1 MNNRLSL
8 FLAFALSI
16 FTSLPAFA
24 VIDDNAPIVMLRDT
38 ANGGCTETGA
48 SLNNCFT
55 TLSALTQWINGTRK
69 PAAATPLLVD
79 IGPGK
84 FIGTFSCQISN
95 YPGYVTLRGAG
106 MKNTTIE
113 NAQNPV
119 STMGCVQ
126 MRFSNMTLRNTGNLF
141 GVRNLGGSTFWDNVE
156 IDGYGYAWFDNSAAG
171 PDNCGT
177 PGTHYWF
184 NRKITS
190 RTAGASTTAYFNA
203 CDESWFFA
211 SEITSKGNV
220 SGAQVT
226 PIVAVGGEV
235 HVYGSVIRALSG
247 AGITASEM
255 AAVKSDGTAHVH
267 VHGTGIDVI
276 STDANNINALSA
288 TNGGMIHATASSYNL
303 STGSGGTVTRINNSG
318 GHVHAPYA
326 WQAHSTPPTIVS
338 QDGADTAV
346 VTSAT
351 GGTPRFVVYSTA
363 CASKWFDVGSNACR
377 P

>member
-1 MNNRLSL
+1 MDKRLPL
-8 FLAFALSI
+8 FLASTLGV
-16 FTSLPAFA
+16 FTSLSAFA
-24 VIDDNAPIVMLRDT
+24 AIDNNAPTVKLRDT
-38 ANGGCTETGA
+38 ANGGCTEAGA

-55 TLSALTQWINGTRK
+55 TMLALTQWIDSTRK
-69 PAAATPLLVD
+69 PAATTPLLVD

-106 MKNTTIE
+106 IRNTTIE
-113 NAQNPV
+113 NPEMPV
-119 STMGCVQ
+119 NTSGCVQ
-126 MRFSNMTLRNTGNLF
+126 MRFSDMTLRNTGSII
-141 GVRNLGGSTFWDNVE
+141 GVRNLGGSTFWDNIE
-156 IDGYGYAWFDNSAAG
+156 IDGYGYAWFDAAG
-171 PDNCGT
+171 PGSCGT

-184 NRKITS
+184 NSKINS
-190 RTAGASTTAYFNA
+190 RTAFGSTTAYFNA

-211 SEITSKGNV
+211 SEITSNGNA
-220 SGAQVT
+220 SGALVT

-247 AGITASEM
+247 SGIAAAEM

-288 TNGGMIHATASSYNL
+288 TNGGMIHANASSYNL

-363 CASKWFDVGSNACR
+363 CSSKWFDVGSNACR

>member
-1 MNNRLSL
+1 MDKRLPL
-8 FLAFALSI
+8 LLAFTLGI
-16 FTSLPAFA
+16 FTSLSAFA
-24 VIDDNAPIVMLRDT
+24 VIDNNAPIVKLRDT
-38 ANGGCTETGA
+38 ANGGCTEGGV

-55 TLSALTQWINGTRK
+55 TLLSMTQWIDGTRK

-113 NAQNPV
+113 NAQMPV
-119 STMGCVQ
+119 NTSGCVQ
-126 MRFSNMTLRNTGNLF
+126 MRFSDMTLRNTGNLF

-156 IDGYGYAWFDNSAAG
+156 IDGYGYAWFDSPG
-171 PDNCGT
+171 GSCGI

-184 NRKITS
+184 NSKITS

-211 SEITSKGNV
+211 SEITSNGNV

-247 AGITASEM
+247 SGISASEM
-255 AAVKSDGTAHVH
+255 AAVKSDGAAHVH

-288 TNGGMIHATASSYNL
+288 TNGGMIHANASSYNL
-303 STGSGGTVTRINNSG
+303 STGSGGTVTRIANSG
-318 GHVHAPYA
+318 GHVHRLMPGKHT
-326 WQAHSTPPTIVS
+326 Q
-338 QDGADTAV
+338 
-346 VTSAT
+346 
-351 GGTPRFVVYSTA
+351 
-363 CASKWFDVGSNACR
+363 CR
-377 P
+377 PTSFLRMARTRR

>member
-1 MNNRLSL
+1 MNRRSSL
-8 FLAFALSI
+8 FFAATFSF

-24 VIDDNAPIVMLRDT
+24 VIDNNAPVVKLRDPGS
-38 ANGGCTETGA
+38 GGCTEAGV

-55 TLSALTQWINGTRK
+55 TLSALTQWVTGTRK
-69 PAAATPLLVD
+69 PSAATPLVVD

-84 FIGTFSCQISN
+84 FVGSFSCDSTN

-106 MKNTTIE
+106 MENTTIE
-113 NAQNPV
+113 NPDSPV
-119 STMGCVQ
+119 STNGCVDMHFSD
-126 MRFSNMTLRNTGNLF
+126 MRLRNTGNLF
-141 GVRNLGGSTFWDNVE
+141 GVHNFGGSTFWNHVE
-156 IDGYGYAWFDNSAAG
+156 IDGLGYAWFDSPGGCSA
-171 PDNCGT
+171 T
-177 PGTHYWF
+177 HGTHYWF
-184 NRKITS
+184 NSKIIAS
-190 RTAGASTTAYFNA
+190 QSAANSTTAYFNA
-203 CDESWFFA
+203 CDQSWFFG
-211 SEITSKGNV
+211 SEITANGTV
-220 SGAQVT
+220 SGAQIT

-235 HVYGSVIRALSG
+235 HVYGSVIRALSA
-247 AGITASEM
+247 AGIASSSM
-255 AAVKSDGTAHVH
+255 AAVTSSNSAIVH

-276 STDANNINALSA
+276 STDPNNITALSA
-288 TNGGMIHATASSYNL
+288 TNGGMIHANSSSYSL

-318 GHVHAPYA
+318 GHVHAPYV
-326 WQAHSTPPTIVS
+326 WEAHPTPPSIIS